1 MRQQDSKSFMESKNI
16 LLRFF
21 FFFLW
26 VIFLRCPI
34 CFGQFCHN
42 IAVELEPL
50 KHKIHNCQRVHFVVA
65 SHVTLMLN

>member
-21 FFFLW
+21 FFFGDNITSL
-26 VIFLRCPI
+26 CPI